1 MKPLDIF
8 LMIAGILMT
17 IVGTLLIV
25 TKSMAEENWHQL
37 GIWFGLGIALI
48 VRSSEAKKT
57 LPLAAAGVGV
67 LALAY
72 QIVVLLAS
80 L

>member
-1 MKPLDIF
+1 
-8 LMIAGILMT
+8 
-17 IVGTLLIV
+17 
-25 TKSMAEENWHQL
+25 MAEENWHQL